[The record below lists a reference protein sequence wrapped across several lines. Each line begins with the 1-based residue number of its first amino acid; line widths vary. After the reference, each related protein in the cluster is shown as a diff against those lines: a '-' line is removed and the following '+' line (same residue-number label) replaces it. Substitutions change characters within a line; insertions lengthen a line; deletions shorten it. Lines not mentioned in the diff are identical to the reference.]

1 MGVRLTQILSVCLYC
16 VCLSIC
22 LCLSCRLAG
31 IPYSRLVAVADGAS
45 QFKSLVRE
53 KKLALLVMSNR
64 TGHTTPCSLRAA
76 PLPLIR
82 EIKVL
87 TLTRFLNEY
96 ETTICTAHST
106 LWSTD
111 PHHGK
116 YNTWPKSGQHLARQH
131 LARHRLQT
139 CAPQSHK

>member
-76 PLPLIR
+76 PLPPIR
-82 EIKVL
+82 EIKSSNLDSVFE
-87 TLTRFLNEY
+87 RVRNHHM
-96 ETTICTAHST
+96 HST
-106 LWSTD
+106 QHTVVHR
-111 PHHGK
+111 PTPRK
-116 YNTWPKSGQHLARQH
+116 VQHLA
-131 LARHRLQT
+131 
-139 CAPQSHK
+139 